1 MQKDYYQILGV
12 SRGASDEEIK
22 RAYRNLAKKYH
33 PDVSKEPDAEQK
45 FKEIQEAYDVLSD
58 PVKRRQYDNQG
69 FFQRRNPFMGDY
81 INEEEIFFGSDSFN
95 DFVRKTFDF
104 DFDFL
109 FGKRGGGNV
118 FRRQRIN
125 INMSL
130 FELWNGTVLDLRAIG
145 VNKQVEIPKQTTP
158 GSVIKVEVS
167 KTNIIEIILDGQ
179 DYKNFTFNA
188 GKLFY
193 VLDVPF
199 YMKYV
204 DFDHEIVHMDGTKIN
219 VKIEKTRDN
228 EVTKVIKGKGFRGA
242 DLFVKVYYTIPNSL
256 TEEQENLM
264 RKIAELDFRYK
275 S

>member
-12 SRGASDEEIK
+12 SRDASEEEIK

-58 PVKRRQYDNQG
+58 PVKRKQYDSSG
-69 FFQRRNPFMGDY
+69 FFYRRNPFGSDH
-81 INEEEIFFGSDSFN
+81 ISEEEVFFGSDIFN

-104 DFDFL
+104 DFDFI

-118 FRRQRIN
+118 FRKQRIN

-130 FELWNGTVLDLRAIG
+130 FELWNGTVLDLRSIG

-158 GSVIKVEVS
+158 GSVIKIEVS
-167 KTNIIEIILDGQ
+167 KNNVIEIVIEGQ
-179 DYKNFTFNA
+179 DYKNFTFSG

-204 DFDHEIVHMDGTKIN
+204 DFNHEIVHMDGTKIN
-219 VKIEKTRDN
+219 VKIDSTREN
-228 EVTKVIKGKGFRGA
+228 EVTKVIKGKGFRGS
-242 DLFVKVYYTIPNSL
+242 DLFLKVYYTIPTSL
-256 TEEQENLM
+256 TEEQEKLM
-264 RKIAELDFRYK
+264 RRIAELDHRYN